1 MFLVDSDGFE
11 SYDLHFM
18 IPTKFLTSDPE
29 LKLKNGKYQE
39 NDEFILNN
47 APRDSKWDKI
57 FDILSKQKLQF

>member
-18 IPTKFLTSDPE
+18 IPTKFLTSDSE

-47 APRDSKWDKI
+47 APSD
-57 FDILSKQKLQF
+57 